1 MLRALATLPARSSSA
16 SGCAQ
21 PIFQD
26 ARDDQKK
33 RRTVVTGELVESIA
47 RTLRRTVV
55 KRARAQAMAPGIE
68 RLTDAVVAA
77 AHGTD
82 FNDEPARFGSMLVA
96 LKSSGPRR

>member
-1 MLRALATLPARSSSA
+1 MTR
-16 SGCAQ
+16 
-21 PIFQD
+21 
-26 ARDDQKK
+26 KK

-77 AHGTD
+77 ANATD
-82 FNDEPARFGSMLVA
+82 FNDEPARFGSVLAA
-96 LKSSGPRR
+96 LKSPRPRQ

>member
-1 MLRALATLPARSSSA
+1 MTRRKRRTAVTGELMESMALAL
-16 SGCAQ
+16 
-21 PIFQD
+21 
-26 ARDDQKK
+26 
-33 RRTVVTGELVESIA
+33 RRTVVTP
-47 RTLRRTVV
+47 
-55 KRARAQAMAPGIE
+55 ARAKAMAPGIE